1 MYQGETITTTVTGF
15 PVPLTAAQ
23 NVHVVFRDRNGVC
36 LEIDSSDGEIVD
48 DDTFKFKLTQEDS
61 LQLTAGRLQ
70 RSVIVIMKDGS
81 RMESNPSDFVVNT
94 TAREGVLT

>member
-15 PVPLTAAQ
+15 PVPLTTAQ
-23 NVHVVFRDRNGVC
+23 NVHVVFRDRIGVC
-36 LEIDSSDGEIVD
+36 LEIESSDGEIVD
-48 DDTFKFKLTQEDS
+48 DDKFKLTQEDS

-94 TAREGVLT
+94 TAKEGVLT